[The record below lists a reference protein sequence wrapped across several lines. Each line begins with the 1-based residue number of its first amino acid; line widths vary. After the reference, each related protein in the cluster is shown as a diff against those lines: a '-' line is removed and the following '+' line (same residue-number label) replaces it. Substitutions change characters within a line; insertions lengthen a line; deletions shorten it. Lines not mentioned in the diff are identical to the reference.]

1 MEINDEYIIKEFI
14 NNQKHIKS
22 CKCGNK
28 WLQSHQDIYNY
39 LINRYKDS
47 KSISETIYRIYN
59 NIEHRPVCE
68 YCGGEVKYL
77 FFTNGFRRFC
87 SDACIQNSPAVQEK
101 RANTCM
107 ERVGVDNAAKSE
119 KIIQQIREINIK
131 RYGVPVTTQNNIVK
145 NKVKQTCIEKYG
157 VDNPAKSEK
166 VIQQIKETNIKR
178 YGCTCVLQN
187 KEILNNIHQTCIA
200 KYGVES
206 YSQTDEYK
214 QKQSKLMSSKEM
226 QERRNIIQKKHH
238 TFNSSKIE
246 QQFKEYLE
254 QNYLNDFEYQYRS
267 ELYPFN
273 CDFYVKSLDLY
284 IEIQGSWTHGK
295 HPYDENNQEDID
307 KLNLWKSKNTKY
319 YNVAIKVWTELDVRK
334 RNIAKENKLNYLE
347 IFSNN
352 IYKCIEA
359 LNNYLN

>member
-1 MEINDEYIIKEFI
+1 MEINDEYIIQEFI
-14 NNQKHIKS
+14 NNQKHINS
-22 CKCGNK
+22 SKCRDK
-28 WLQSHQDIYNY
+28 WLQTHQDIYNY

-59 NIEHRPVCE
+59 NIECRPVCE
-68 YCGGEVKYL
+68 YCGGELKYS
-77 FFTNGFRRFC
+77 NGFRRFC
-87 SDACIQNSPAVQEK
+87 SNACIQNSPAVQEK

-107 ERVGVDNAAKSE
+107 ERFGVDNAAKSEKITQQTKETNIKRYGVPVPIQNNIIKEKIKQTCIEKYGVDNAAKSE
-119 KIIQQIREINIK
+119 KIIQQI
-131 RYGVPVTTQNNIVK
+131 
-145 NKVKQTCIEKYG
+145 
-157 VDNPAKSEK
+157 
-166 VIQQIKETNIKR
+166 KETNIKK

-187 KEILNNIHQTCIA
+187 KEILNNIHQTCIE

-206 YSQTDEYK
+206 YSQSDEYK

-226 QERRNIIQKKHH
+226 QERRNAIQKEHH

-254 QNYLNDFEYQYRS
+254 QNYPNDFEYQYRS

-273 CDFYVKSLDLY
+273 CDFYIKSLDLY
-284 IEIQGSWTHGK
+284 IEIQGSWTHGR
-295 HPYDENNQEDID
+295 HPFDENNQEDID

-319 YNVAIKVWTELDVRK
+319 YNVAIKVWTDLDVRK
-334 RNIAKENKLNYLE
+334 RTIAKENKLNYLE

-352 IYKCIEA
+352 IYKCIEV
-359 LNNYLN
+359 LNNHLN